1 MSPTSRTPCRTPL
14 SGNNG
19 VLELGGFGIT
29 DANNLTVDAAGNIYV
44 CCNTGAGS
52 KGDTVFKLDAKG
64 SNVLAKGAVEEC
76 FGICQVGEYLAVCT
90 MNKESSVV
98 VILNQSDLTA
108 VKTIN
113 YDSVTKF
120 SQIGFANDKL
130 YIADEGPDAV
140 AVSTTITIPAPA
152 EPAASGDSGS
162 PSTADS
168 LSVAV
173 MAVMASAAVL
183 FISKKSRH

>member
-1 MSPTSRTPCRTPL
+1 
-14 SGNNG
+14 
-19 VLELGGFGIT
+19 
-29 DANNLTVDAAGNIYV
+29 
-44 CCNTGAGS
+44 
-52 KGDTVFKLDAKG
+52 
-64 SNVLAKGAVEEC
+64 
-76 FGICQVGEYLAVCT
+76 

-120 SQIGFANDKL
+120 SQIGYANEKL